1 MTFLKLP
8 PANVLIGLQSE
19 IRLEFDNTKDKDHD
33 VAQSG
38 H

>member
-1 MTFLKLP
+1 MTFLKLSL
-8 PANVLIGLQSE
+8 ANVLIGLQSE
-19 IRLEFDNTKDKDHD
+19 IRLKFDNNNDHD

>member
-1 MTFLKLP
+1 MTFLELP

-19 IRLEFDNTKDKDHD
+19 IRLEFDNTKDHD
-33 VAQSG
+33 VAQSR

>member
-8 PANVLIGLQSE
+8 PASVLTGLQSE
-19 IRLEFDNTKDKDHD
+19 IRLEFDNSKDHD
-33 VAQSG
+33 VAQSR